1 MPDGCRHDW
10 CTGPPDL
17 PDGFVG
23 DGVTETLELMA
34 SANNLFDTLA
44 VGAIDDPSIPATGI
58 VRARILNGRPVSATA
73 RLAF

>member
-1 MPDGCRHDW
+1 MTGTPD
-10 CTGPPDL
+10 
-17 PDGFVG
+17 
-23 DGVTETLELMA
+23 LMA
-34 SANNLFDTLA
+34 SANNLFDPLA

>member
-1 MPDGCRHDW
+1 M
-10 CTGPPDL
+10 
-17 PDGFVG
+17 
-23 DGVTETLELMA
+23 TETLELMA

>member
-1 MPDGCRHDW
+1 V
-10 CTGPPDL
+10 TG
-17 PDGFVG
+17 
-23 DGVTETLELMA
+23 TLKLMA

-58 VRARILNGRPVSATA
+58 VRPRIWNGRPVSATA